1 MSSFGIPDLDPA
13 LEANLATGMQGV
25 EHLLREHIKGDYPL
39 VEETSRHLVAAGGKR
54 LRPLLT
60 LISSHYG
67 DPTRKEVIPAAV
79 VCELTHLATLYHDDV
94 MDEAPLR
101 RGVESANNRWGNTIA
116 ILTGDYL
123 FSKASD
129 LLADLG
135 PEAVRLQARTFE
147 RLVIGQIMETQGPQ
161 NGEDPLAHYLR
172 VVGDK
177 TGSLIAT
184 RYGNVMGTRGSVI
197 PLFFNQ
203 LKNSLDLTVTNLK
216 MSRFLMSVEE
226 SVELVL
232 YALKNAKSG
241 DIFVQKSPA
250 CTIEI
255 LIKALSKI
263 LNKNPK
269 LKVIGMRHGE
279 KEHETLISSE
289 EMFKTIDLGKYFRIP
304 QDTRDLNY
312 EEYFEKGNKKNI
324 KIISKDYSSCNTKQL
339 SILETI
345 KLINKSK
352 VLVNFID

>member
-1 MSSFGIPDLDPA
+1 MPSFGIPELDPS
-13 LEANLATGMQGV
+13 LEADLAIGMQGV
-25 EHLLREHIKGDYPL
+25 EELLREHIKGDYPL

-60 LISSHYG
+60 LISSHFG
-67 DPTRKEVIPAAV
+67 DSTRKEIIPAAV

-184 RYGNVMGTRGSVI
+184 SARFGGMLSGAPREVTETLTKFGEQIGIAFQLADDVIDIASESNQSGKTPGTDLREGVPTLVTLNVMASTKVEDAELQRLLSAPIHDEDTVAQVLRALRSHDGLNQAREQLGQVAKQARAALGPLPLTPATAALFSLCDAVI
-197 PLFFNQ
+197 DR
-203 LKNSLDLTVTNLK
+203 S
-216 MSRFLMSVEE
+216 
-226 SVELVL
+226 
-232 YALKNAKSG
+232 A
-241 DIFVQKSPA
+241 
-250 CTIEI
+250 
-255 LIKALSKI
+255 
-263 LNKNPK
+263 
-269 LKVIGMRHGE
+269 
-279 KEHETLISSE
+279 
-289 EMFKTIDLGKYFRIP
+289 
-304 QDTRDLNY
+304 
-312 EEYFEKGNKKNI
+312 
-324 KIISKDYSSCNTKQL
+324 
-339 SILETI
+339 
-345 KLINKSK
+345 
-352 VLVNFID
+352 

>member
-1 MSSFGIPDLDPA
+1 MSSFGIPDLDPS
-13 LEANLATGMQGV
+13 LEADLAIGMQGV
-25 EHLLREHIKGDYPL
+25 ETLLREHIKGDYPL

-60 LISSHYG
+60 LISSHFG
-67 DPTRKEVIPAAV
+67 DKTRKEIIPAAV

-161 NGEDPLAHYLR
+161 NGEDALAHYLR

-184 RYGNVMGTRGSVI
+184 SARFGALLSGAPREITETLTKFGEQIGIAFQLADDVIDIASESNQSGKTPGTDLREGVPTLVTINVMASGKSEDAELQRLLSAPI
-197 PLFFNQ
+197 H
-203 LKNSLDLTVTNLK
+203 D
-216 MSRFLMSVEE
+216 EE
-226 SVELVL
+226 IVAQVL
-232 YALKNAKSG
+232 QALRNHDG
-241 DIFVQKSPA
+241 
-250 CTIEI
+250 
-255 LIKALSKI
+255 LSQA
-263 LNKNPK
+263 
-269 LKVIGMRHGE
+269 RE
-279 KEHETLISSE
+279 
-289 EMFKTIDLGKYFRIP
+289 
-304 QDTRDLNY
+304 
-312 EEYFEKGNKKNI
+312 
-324 KIISKDYSSCNTKQL
+324 QL
-339 SILETI
+339 SQVAKQARAALGPLPLTTASGA
-345 KLINKSK
+345 LFSLCDA
-352 VLVNFID
+352 VIDRSA

>member
-1 MSSFGIPDLDPA
+1 MASFGIPDLDPS
-13 LEANLATGMQGV
+13 LEADLALGMQGV
-25 EHLLREHIKGDYPL
+25 EELLREHIKGEYPL

-60 LISSHYG
+60 LIASHFG
-67 DPTRKEVIPAAV
+67 DSTRKEIIPAAV

-161 NGEDPLAHYLR
+161 NGEDPLTHYMR

-184 RYGNVMGTRGSVI
+184 SARFGSMLSGAPREITETLTKFGEQIGIAFQLADDVIDIASESNESGKTPGTDLREGVLTLVTLNVIASGKSEDAELQRILSAPIHDEETVQQVLRALRNHDGLSQAREQLSQVAKQARVALG
-197 PLFFNQ
+197 PLP
-203 LKNSLDLTVTNLK
+203 V
-216 MSRFLMSVEE
+216 
-226 SVELVL
+226 
-232 YALKNAKSG
+232 
-241 DIFVQKSPA
+241 SPA
-250 CTIEI
+250 TG
-255 LIKALSKI
+255 ALFS
-263 LNKNPK
+263 LCDA
-269 LKVIGMRHGE
+269 VIDR
-279 KEHETLISSE
+279 SA
-289 EMFKTIDLGKYFRIP
+289 
-304 QDTRDLNY
+304 
-312 EEYFEKGNKKNI
+312 
-324 KIISKDYSSCNTKQL
+324 
-339 SILETI
+339 
-345 KLINKSK
+345 
-352 VLVNFID
+352 